1 MDYKACGYPDFS
13 YHGSEAWRPDL
24 SGYSHT
30 IGMLYCGLYNDSN
43 ADHSFVY
50 VAYNMHWE
58 EREFALPALP
68 TGCSWELVMN
78 TADDFITVDEHE
90 SVPLTQTNKY
100 LLEARSICM
109 FVSKGEPS
117 KIVRKDRISI

>member
-1 MDYKACGYPDFS
+1 
-13 YHGSEAWRPDL
+13 
-24 SGYSHT
+24 
-30 IGMLYCGLYNDSN
+30 MLYCGLYNDSN

-58 EREFALPALP
+58 EREFALPVLP
-68 TGCSWELVMN
+68 TGCSWELIMN